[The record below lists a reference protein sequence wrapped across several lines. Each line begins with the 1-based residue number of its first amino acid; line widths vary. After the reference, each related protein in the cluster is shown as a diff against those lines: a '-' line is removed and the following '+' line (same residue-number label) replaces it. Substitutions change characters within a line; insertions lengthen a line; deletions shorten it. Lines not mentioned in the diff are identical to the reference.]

1 MEWSVLIPTLWRSP
15 RIHRLVETM
24 EKVPYVKEVIIMDNK
39 GECDGFRD
47 GKLIILPGKRSNYVN
62 RSWNQLVEF
71 SRTSHYLLCNDD
83 IWFHPFVF
91 EELND
96 IDWTLNTVA
105 GVGYGG
111 ISPSVESQELY
122 SEIIY
127 EEHLPYG
134 WGQIIAGKKNE
145 WVEIPDYLRIWFGDN
160 WIARTHANVLT
171 LNGFYMEADIE
182 TTSGLPEFQ
191 HIKRA
196 DQRRWET
203 MIQQGL
209 I

>member
-1 MEWSVLIPTLWRSP
+1 MEWSVLIPTLWRSQ

-39 GECDGFRD
+39 GDCDGFRD

-71 SRTSHYLLCNDD
+71 CRTSHYLLCNDD
-83 IWFHPFVF
+83 IYFHPFLF

-96 IDWTLNTVA
+96 IDWTMNVVA
-105 GVGYGG
+105 GVGYDS
-111 ISPSVESQELY
+111 IAPSIESQELY
-122 SEIIY
+122 SEPIA
-127 EEHLPYG
+127 ELGWG

-145 WVEIPDYLRIWFGDN
+145 WVEIPDYLRIWYGDN
-160 WIARTHANVLT
+160 WIARTHATPMALK
-171 LNGFYMEADIE
+171 GFYMEADIE
-182 TTSGLPEFQ
+182 TTSGSPEFQ
-191 HIKRA
+191 HIKKA